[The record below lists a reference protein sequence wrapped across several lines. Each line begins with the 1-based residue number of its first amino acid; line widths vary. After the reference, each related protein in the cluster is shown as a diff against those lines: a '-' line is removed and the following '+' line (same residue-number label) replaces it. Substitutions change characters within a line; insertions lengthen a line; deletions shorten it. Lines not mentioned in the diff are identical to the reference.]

1 MIKIF
6 TKELAESK
14 LFPESQFIIVDAE
27 DNDSLIHHMLNIKN
41 STNSIEIWDLT
52 KGYNSGD
59 IFEVSDHINKT
70 GSNPLFGNQQK
81 LGIDFPDIT
90 NLYQDKTGVVTSCH
104 GNRFFETDEKN
115 SSTWI
120 CHISIVARAI
130 GIQNIH
136 GKLVST

>member
-6 TKELAESK
+6 SKELAESK
-14 LFPESQFIIVDAE
+14 LYLESQFIIVDAE

-59 IFEVSDHINKT
+59 IIDVSDHINKT

-90 NLYQDKTGVVTSCH
+90 NLYQTKTGVVTSCY

-120 CHISIVARAI
+120 CHISIIARAI

>member
-14 LFPESQFIIVDAE
+14 LCPESRFIIVDAE
-27 DNDSLIHHMLNIKN
+27 DSDSLIHQMLNIKN
-41 STNSIEIWDLT
+41 STNSIETWDLT

-59 IFEVSDHINKT
+59 IIEVGDHINKT

-90 NLYQDKTGVVTSCH
+90 NLYQTKIGVVASCH
-104 GNRFFETDEKN
+104 GSRFFQTDEKN

>member
-1 MIKIF
+1 MINIF
-6 TKELAESK
+6 TKDLAEANLESK
-14 LFPESQFIIVDAE
+14 SRFIVVDAE
-27 DNDSLIHHMLNIKN
+27 DNDSLIHNMLKIKN

-52 KGYNSGD
+52 KGYNSCD
-59 IFEVSDHINKT
+59 IIEVSDHINKT

-90 NLYQDKTGVVTSCH
+90 KLYQTKIGVVTSCQ
-104 GNRFFETDEKN
+104 GNRFFEMDEKN

-136 GKLVST
+136 GKLVSI